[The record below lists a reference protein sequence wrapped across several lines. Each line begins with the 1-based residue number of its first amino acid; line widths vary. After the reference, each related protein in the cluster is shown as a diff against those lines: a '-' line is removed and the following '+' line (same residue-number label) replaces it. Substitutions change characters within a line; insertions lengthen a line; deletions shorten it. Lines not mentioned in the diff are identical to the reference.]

1 MIPDPPRVAFFA
13 DCFHEVNGVAL
24 TCRKLEE
31 FARGRGL
38 PFFAVRPGP
47 SSGIARRGSQATL
60 EYRRSPLA
68 FPIDVDMRF
77 DPLFLRNRAWVLEA
91 LAEFRPDIVHITGP
105 GDCGILGAILAHQV
119 RVPLVASWHTNLHTF
134 AAKRIERTLGF
145 LPARWRAGAAR
156 LAGRGTLLATLRFYR
171 IARLL
176 LAPNTE
182 LIPLLER
189 GTGKPAF
196 LMRRGVDSAAFSPAH
211 RERTGGEFVVG
222 YVGRLQ
228 PEKSVR
234 LLAAIEQGLLR
245 LGERDF
251 RFLIVGHGGER
262 PWLEEHMQR
271 AEFTGALQGEAL
283 ARAYANMDAFV
294 FPSVADTFGN
304 VVQEAL
310 ASGVPTIVSSE
321 GGPKFLVRH
330 GVNGFIARDEAGFVA
345 AARELMHDPG
355 LRSAMSRAARE
366 AAVEA
371 SWDRVFE
378 NVYSVYGALLRTPG
392 ADSRSGTGD
401 PAPVGVAS

>member
-1 MIPDPPRVAFFA
+1 VIPDPPRVAFFA

-38 PFFAVRPGP
+38 PFFAVHPGP
-47 SSGIARRGSQATL
+47 VSRITGGTL
-60 EYRRSPLA
+60 EYRRSRLA

-77 DPLFLRNRAWVLEA
+77 DPLFLRNRAWMLEA

-105 GDCGILGAILAHQV
+105 GDCGILGAILAHQL
-119 RVPLVASWHTNLHTF
+119 RVPLAASWHTNLHTF
-134 AAKRIERTLGF
+134 AAKRLEKTLGF
-145 LPARWRAGAAR
+145 LPARWRTGAAH
-156 LAGRGTLLATLRFYR
+156 LAERGTLLATLRFYR

-176 LAPNTE
+176 LAPNPE
-182 LIPLLER
+182 LIALLER
-189 GTGKPAF
+189 GTGKPTF
-196 LMRRGVDSAAFSPAH
+196 PMRRGVDTEAFSPAH
-211 RERTGGEFVVG
+211 RERTGGEFVIG

-234 LLAAIEQGLLR
+234 RLAALEQSLLQ

-251 RFLIVGHGGER
+251 RFLIVGPGDER
-262 PWLEEHMQR
+262 TWLEEHMR
-271 AEFTGALQGEAL
+271 HAEFTGALRGAAL

-310 ASGVPTIVSSE
+310 ASGVPAIVSSE

-345 AARELMHDPG
+345 AVRELMRDPG
-355 LRSAMSRAARE
+355 RRSAMSRAARE
-366 AAVEA
+366 AALDA

-378 NVYSVYGALLRTPG
+378 DVYSAYGALLRMPR
-392 ADSRSGTGD
+392 AESQSGTET
-401 PAPVGVAS
+401 PAPVGVVS

>member
-1 MIPDPPRVAFFA
+1 VIPDAPRVAFFA

-24 TCRKLEE
+24 TCRRLED

-38 PFFAVRPGP
+38 PFFAVHPGP
-47 SSGIARRGSQATL
+47 SSQIAGGGSQTTL

-77 DPLFLRNRAWVLEA
+77 DPLFLRHRAWVLQA

-105 GDCGILGAILAHQV
+105 GDCGILGAILAHRL
-119 RVPLVASWHTNLHTF
+119 RVPLVASWHTNLHLF
-134 AAKRIERTLGF
+134 AAQRLERTLGF
-145 LPARWRAGAAR
+145 LPARSRAGAAH
-156 LAGRGTLLATLRFYR
+156 LAERGTLLATLRFYR
-171 IARLL
+171 VARML
-176 LAPNTE
+176 LAPNPE
-182 LIPLLER
+182 LVALLER
-189 GTGKPAF
+189 ATNKPV
-196 LMRRGVDSAAFSPAH
+196 LPMRRGVDTETFSPAH
-211 RERTGGEFVVG
+211 RERTGGEFVIG

-234 LLAAIEQGLLR
+234 RLVPLEQSLLQ

-310 ASGVPTIVSSE
+310 ASGVPTLVSSE

-330 GVNGFIARDEAGFVA
+330 DVNGFIARDEAGFVA
-345 AARELMHDPG
+345 GVRELMHHPG
-355 LRSAMSRAARE
+355 RRATMGRSARE
-366 AAVEA
+366 AALEA
-371 SWDRVFE
+371 SWDKVFE
-378 NVYSVYGALLRTPG
+378 DVYSAYGALLRR
-392 ADSRSGTGD
+392 SRAESQSGMGN
-401 PAPVGVAS
+401 PAPVGVVS